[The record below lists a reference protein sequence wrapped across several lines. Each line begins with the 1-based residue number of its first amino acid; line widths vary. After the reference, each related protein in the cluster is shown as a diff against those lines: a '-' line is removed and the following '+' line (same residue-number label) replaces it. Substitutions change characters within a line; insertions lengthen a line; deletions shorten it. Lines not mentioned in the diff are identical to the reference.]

1 MQPDPDYLRQR
12 YSSLSDD
19 ALLAIDRSDLIEM
32 AQRYYDA
39 EVKKRKLA
47 LPSSVRRA
55 NGSHAVPRRSD
66 NRSGE
71 LVKAGGKP
79 PDTGERP
86 PWLDEA
92 AEVRS
97 VDAGPGTGAADTATS
112 ARDVLEAAG
121 IPCYLELIEITEE
134 EKKLYQ
140 LPTHRW
146 RLMVPANLNLR
157 AISTLQRDIDNQE
170 FEAVWKAQLE
180 ALSDRE
186 LLATNPEI
194 VFCGLFDRIER
205 VTKAYEEEVA
215 RRRLKGASPWQSPI
229 VRTVS

>member
-1 MQPDPDYLRQR
+1 
-12 YSSLSDD
+12 
-19 ALLAIDRSDLIEM
+19 
-32 AQRYYDA
+32 
-39 EVKKRKLA
+39 
-47 LPSSVRRA
+47 
-55 NGSHAVPRRSD
+55 
-66 NRSGE
+66 
-71 LVKAGGKP
+71 
-79 PDTGERP
+79 
-86 PWLDEA
+86 
-92 AEVRS
+92 
-97 VDAGPGTGAADTATS
+97 
-112 ARDVLEAAG
+112 VLEAAG